1 MERFSPSSPYNS
13 YMGHLWFSLRLI
25 VTSPF
30 GKCLRKLRY
39 KHTHLYLRCFDIV
52 YWYRGYYTV
61 ARRYELFVWVART
74 ISHEWT
80 QRTSEKLFLPLT
92 HKIHIFELTCN
103 VLFTIKTYW
112 WRRFWR
118 RSEDFRRRSEDFP
131 SVPKAT
137 RTLPN
142 IFWKFPNT
150 FEEDPKKIRS
160 YTNEFKYNLRDKLD
174 ISEIIDIFTRVPDEV
189 SFEF

>member
-39 KHTHLYLRCFDIV
+39 KHTHLHLRCFDIV

-61 ARRYELFVWVART
+61 ARRYELFFWVART

-103 VLFTIKTYW
+103 VLFTIKTSILMAAFLKTF
-112 WRRFWR
+112 RRFPKT
-118 RSEDFRRRSEDFP
+118 FRRFSKCSEG
-131 SVPKAT
+131 
-137 RTLPN
+137 
-142 IFWKFPNT
+142 NT
-150 FEEDPKKIRS
+150 NVAKHFLK
-160 YTNEFKYNLRDKLD
+160 
-174 ISEIIDIFTRVPDEV
+174 ISEYFRGRPEENSIIHQRI
-189 SFEF
+189 